1 MVNKGFTRRF
11 KPIEI
16 LTDEQIEEIHR
27 GTLDVLERTG
37 IRFESEKALTFLA
50 DHGCKVDFKNNRVR
64 IPSSIVEESLSKCPT
79 SFELNSRDPK
89 NNLRIGGN
97 TVYFTASVGMRTVD
111 LENWNQR
118 VPTQKENDDAVKVLD
133 ALDSVHLLV
142 SYCPYSEIEGVH
154 PVMAYPTST
163 ASRMRFSTKTSR
175 TSQVMDSE
183 IWDIKMAEVTGT
195 DVLGDMEASPP
206 LTFYENTVNSA
217 FRFGKTDFPVFIA
230 SGPVMGGTAPVTF
243 AGSTI
248 TNNAEIIAGIVLLQ
262 LISPGKGVI
271 ASHFVFPINMRTG
284 QPGFGSVEITL
295 HDAMFN
301 QIWRKYGIPTASCNP
316 YASNAKTIGF
326 QNGYERMLLSLI
338 AALSGANFIIL
349 HGGIHGELT
358 FHPVQAVLDDD
369 IAGIIGRFIEGV
381 DVSDDSLAIDL
392 IEKVGPIPGAY
403 LDKEHTRKWWKK
415 EFFLPQV
422 ADRYPYSQWIKEGAK
437 TAVDNAKLKVEEII
451 ANYEPMPLS
460 KEQDKEIDEILK
472 EAKAYYTQKGV
483 M

>member
-1 MVNKGFTRRF
+1 MVNNGFTRKF
-11 KPIEI
+11 KPLEI

-37 IRFESEKALTFLA
+37 IRFESEKALKFLA
-50 DHGCKVDFKNNRVR
+50 DHGCNVDFKNKRAR
-64 IPSSIVEESLSKCPT
+64 IPSYLVEESLAKCPS
-79 SFELNSRDPK
+79 SFLLRSRDQK

-111 LENWNQR
+111 LDTWEQR
-118 VPTQKENDDAVKVLD
+118 IPTMRENDEAVKILD
-133 ALDSVHLLV
+133 ALDTCHILV
-142 SYCPYSEIEGVH
+142 SYCPYSEIDGV
-154 PVMAYPTST
+154 PSVLAYPVST
-163 ASRMRFSTKTSR
+163 ASRMRYSTKVSR
-175 TSQVMDSE
+175 SSQVMDSE

-206 LTFYENTVNSA
+206 LTYYENTVNSA

-230 SGPVMGGTAPVTF
+230 SGPVMGGTAPATF

-271 ASHFVFPINMRTG
+271 ASHFVFPMNMKTG

-326 QNGYERMLLSLI
+326 QNGYERMLLTLI

-349 HGGIHGELT
+349 HGGVHGELT
-358 FHPVQAVLDDD
+358 FHPVQAVLDED
-369 IAGIIGRFIEGV
+369 IAGIVGRFLEGIE
-381 DVSDDSLAIDL
+381 VSDETLAVDI
-392 IEKVGPIPGAY
+392 IEEVGPIPGVY
-403 LDKEHTRKWWKK
+403 LDKAHTRKWWKK
-415 EFFLPQV
+415 EFFLPDV
-422 ADRYPYSQWIKEGAK
+422 ADRMSYPEWIKKGKK
-437 TAVDNAKLKVEEII
+437 TAVENAKKRVEEIL
-451 ANYEPMPLS
+451 ATYEPLPLS
-460 KEQDKEIDEILK
+460 KEQNKEIDEILK
-472 EAKAYYTQKGV
+472 EAKEYYSKRGLI
-483 M
+483 